1 MQLQLRGSLREGAS
15 HARPA
20 WIFRSTTS
28 RCTSFISGHRYN
40 RRHWRKWT
48 RVRSKVQRN
57 SAKLFQWFAFCG
69 ASGAGNEVSHA
80 FLSPRIME
88 WIIQVLG
95 SVSRGVMEKHAP
107 NAGEP
112 LENRANKGSPYP
124 QSRVERRPDRLSH
137 PERLSH
143 CSQNGWRELGSLRAI
158 HRHLAGCGRGA
169 S

>member
-95 SVSRGVMEKHAP
+95 SVSRGVMEKHAL
-107 NAGEP
+107 NADGP
-112 LENRANKGSPYP
+112 LVPIKA
-124 QSRVERRPDRLSH
+124 LT
-137 PERLSH
+137 
-143 CSQNGWRELGSLRAI
+143 LRAALKI
-158 HRHLAGCGRGA
+158 AMPAATDFGVMSSNEMRSHRTRERV
-169 S
+169 